1 MDTEKQSAIQHRESN
16 ALFVLFGLWT
26 FILLCRPQDY
36 FTALGHLRP
45 NLTLGII
52 TLLFGLITKTYEF
65 NKTPSKQLRYYYCLV
80 ALLVLGIPFS
90 LYRRGSLMDL
100 INYGSVVMFVY
111 LFYRVV
117 TSTKK
122 LSKLIHI
129 YCLGV
134 CVYTVYILKFG
145 TFTDERMAF
154 GGMFDPNDIAFF
166 ILSFIFFNILF
177 LSKNNRMSIRLISAF
192 SMLIGIIV
200 IIKTGSRGGL
210 LSLMAVLLF
219 LMFARFKTIR
229 LSFFVKAAVAVAAI
243 SSLQFMDMNIDR
255 YKTIMNIKSD
265 YNVTDEEGRVS
276 IWKIGMRLML
286 THPLTGVGLSQF
298 PHGVGLD
305 REARGLPSAKWHT
318 AHNSMVQIGAE
329 TGVLGLILF
338 CLMSFNVIKITGC
351 VINKSQSEALV
362 KLAEMTRA
370 SFIGHFISAM
380 FLSQAYSVYWAFFVV
395 LSAVLKYL
403 LDKEF
408 AVAEDVF

>member
-1 MDTEKQSAIQHRESN
+1 MNTDKQIEVQHRESN
-16 ALFVLFGLWT
+16 TLFMLFGLWT

-36 FTALGHLRP
+36 FTVLGHIRP

-52 TLLFGLITKTYEF
+52 TLLLGLTTKLYEF

-117 TSTKK
+117 TTTKK
-122 LSKLIHI
+122 LTKLIHI

-134 CVYTVYILKFG
+134 CVYAVYILKFG
-145 TFTDERMAF
+145 TLTGERMSF
-154 GGMFDPNDIAFF
+154 GEMFDPNDIAFF
-166 ILSFIFFNILF
+166 ILSFIFFNIIF
-177 LSKNNRMSIRLISAF
+177 LTKNNRMPIRLISAF
-192 SMLIGIIV
+192 SMLVGIIV

-219 LMFARFKTIR
+219 LVFARFKTIR
-229 LSFFVKAAVAVAAI
+229 LSFFTKTVVAVAAI
-243 SSLQFMDMNIDR
+243 LSLQFMDMSTDR
-255 YKTIMNIKSD
+255 YKTIMNITSD

-286 THPLTGVGLSQF
+286 THPLTGVGLNQF
-298 PHGVGLD
+298 PHGVGMD

-329 TGVLGLILF
+329 TGILGLILF
-338 CLMSFNVIKITGC
+338 CLMSFNVIKITGY
-351 VINKSQSEALV
+351 VINKSQSEELV
-362 KLAEMTRA
+362 EIAEMTRA
-370 SFIGHFISAM
+370 GFIGHFISAM
-380 FLSQAYSVYWAFFVV
+380 FLSQAYSVYWAFYIV

-403 LDKEF
+403 SDKEF
-408 AVAEDVF
+408 AVADGVY